1 MEFPDFLSKPV
12 SYWNPD
18 AESRELLGALAPMA
32 GCPDTRHLPASHQE
46 AALTLSFHTVDA
58 QDLVSSLEI
67 SPFSLGAYLL
77 YSDRFRDLCPS
88 KPPSLTPVLL

>member
-1 MEFPDFLSKPV
+1 MEFADFLSKPV
-12 SYWNPD
+12 SYRSPD

-46 AALTLSFHTVDA
+46 AALTLSLHTVDA
-58 QDLVSSLEI
+58 QDLAYSLET

-77 YSDRFRDLCPS
+77 YSDQFRDLCPS